1 VRHVRLNVKDVGAA
15 PYWLTRVMK
24 VHIHGNC
31 QSFVLFHMLKEVCPD
46 WDISFYEVHAEPIMQ
61 NLADYRALI
70 GAADI
75 VLSQPIH
82 PGYRDTTELS
92 LSWIRDYVK
101 PSAALIVIPA
111 LHFSG
116 HHPEFAAL
124 AHLGDLCQNS
134 VAAHLTMIG
143 MAPDRAVDLLLS
155 ADLFDDAIIRTEID
169 LQLVEMNRRETSDGI
184 DASVSDIITS
194 QAVWFQMFHIVN
206 HPSRALCAYLINRA
220 LERLDLKQR
229 VAIAGTDYMDNP
241 HLPMCPA
248 IAHFC
253 SANGPEPPDWLPREP
268 RVLMPN
274 RYPTEVP
281 DYLAEMMQQLR
292 RHTAADIKAAID
304 ADWRSSEFLGRLAK
318 SGAAIPEIETW
329 RRE

>member
-1 VRHVRLNVKDVGAA
+1 
-15 PYWLTRVMK
+15 MK

-31 QSFVLFHMLKEVCPD
+31 QSYVLSHMLKEVCPD
-46 WDISFYEVHAEPIMQ
+46 WDVTFYEVHAEPIMQ

-82 PGYRDTTELS
+82 HGYRSTAELS
-92 LSWIRDYVK
+92 LRWIRDHVK

-124 AHLGDLCQNS
+124 ARLGDLCQNS
-134 VAAHLTMIG
+134 VAAHLATIG
-143 MAPDRAVDLLLS
+143 MASDRAVDLLLS
-155 ADLFDDAIIRTEID
+155 ADLFDDATIRTEID

-184 DASVSDIITS
+184 DASVADIITS
-194 QAVWFQMFHIVN
+194 QAVWFQLFHIVN
-206 HPSRALCAYLINRA
+206 HPTRALCAYLMNRVF
-220 LERLDLKQR
+220 ERLDMR
-229 VAIAGTDYMDNP
+229 HRIAIAGTDYMDNP

-248 IAHFC
+248 IARFC

-274 RYPTEVP
+274 RYPAEVP
-281 DYLAEMMQQLR
+281 DYLAEMMQQLG
-292 RHTAADIKAAID
+292 RHTAADIKDAIA

-318 SGAAIPEIETW
+318 SGAAIPEIEIW

>member
-1 VRHVRLNVKDVGAA
+1 MQRCRDDADPASQGERVSRPRLRPVRSALRRCAPLRACDGAGRAPLHHGRAAPPQIFPERARAYPKAPGRVVLDRRADPRLVPRAA

-31 QSFVLFHMLKEVCPD
+31 QSFVLSHMLKEVCPD
-46 WDISFYEVHAEPIMQ
+46 WDITFYEVHAEPIMQ

-82 PGYRDTTELS
+82 NGYRDTAELS
-92 LSWIRDYVK
+92 LSWIRDHVK

-124 AHLGDLCQNS
+124 ARLGDLCQNS

-155 ADLFDDAIIRTEID
+155 TDLFDDAIIRTEID
-169 LQLVEMNRRETSDGI
+169 LQLLEMNRRETSDRI
-184 DASVSDIITS
+184 DASVADIVTS

-206 HPSRALCAYLINRA
+206 HP
-220 LERLDLKQR
+220 
-229 VAIAGTDYMDNP
+229 
-241 HLPMCPA
+241 
-248 IAHFC
+248 
-253 SANGPEPPDWLPREP
+253 
-268 RVLMPN
+268 
-274 RYPTEVP
+274 
-281 DYLAEMMQQLR
+281 
-292 RHTAADIKAAID
+292 
-304 ADWRSSEFLGRLAK
+304 
-318 SGAAIPEIETW
+318 
-329 RRE
+329 

>member
-1 VRHVRLNVKDVGAA
+1 
-15 PYWLTRVMK
+15 MK

-31 QSFVLFHMLKEVCPD
+31 QSYVLSHMLKEVCPD
-46 WDISFYEVHAEPIMQ
+46 WDVTFYEVHAEPIMQ

-82 PGYRDTTELS
+82 HGYRSTAELS
-92 LSWIRDYVK
+92 LRWIRDHVK
-101 PSAALIVIPA
+101 PGAALIVIPA

-124 AHLGDLCQNS
+124 ARLGDLCQNS
-134 VAAHLTMIG
+134 VAAHLATIG
-143 MAPDRAVDLLLS
+143 MASDRAVDLLLS
-155 ADLFDDAIIRTEID
+155 ADLFDDATIRTEID

-184 DASVSDIITS
+184 DASVADIITS
-194 QAVWFQMFHIVN
+194 QAVWFQLFHIVN
-206 HPSRALCAYLINRA
+206 HPTRALCAYLMNRVF
-220 LERLDLKQR
+220 ERLDMR
-229 VAIAGTDYMDNP
+229 HRIAIAGTDYMDNP

-248 IAHFC
+248 IARFC

-274 RYPTEVP
+274 RYPAEVP
-281 DYLAEMMQQLR
+281 EYLAEMMQQLG
-292 RHTAADIKAAID
+292 RHTAADIKDAIA

-318 SGAAIPEIETW
+318 SGAAIPEIEIW